1 MRKKYNPCFNVRCGE
16 SMVKG
21 ELLNKMMDY
30 VAKKRGVAGLTKLM
44 DNVNKK
50 EVLFTKPED
59 IESDKEYPAK
69 YFIKV
74 FDSALEVLGDEEL
87 IRGMGTY
94 FAETTNMGFKGIT
107 GRYPPRKSVQYMVIY
122 AREQMPVFHTGYRSM
137 SESTYWVRVSKISK
151 DIYPFV
157 DGFFV
162 KMFEIHGGVADVK
175 RELGIDS
182 VKYIIKF

>member
-1 MRKKYNPCFNVRCGE
+1 
-16 SMVKG
+16 MVKG
-21 ELLNKMMDY
+21 ELLKKMLDY
-30 VAKKRGVAGLTKLM
+30 VAKKRGVAGLNELM

-59 IESDKEYPAK
+59 IVRDKDYPSK
-69 YFIKV
+69 YFIRV
-74 FDSALEVLGDEEL
+74 FNSALEVLGDEEL

-94 FAETTNMGFKGIT
+94 FADTADMSFKGIT
-107 GRYPPRKSVQYMVIY
+107 GRYPPRKSVQHMVIY

-137 SESTYWVRVSKISK
+137 SESTYWVKVSKISK
-151 DIYPFV
+151 NIFPFV

-162 KMFEIHGGVADVK
+162 KMFEIHGGVTDVK
-175 RELGIDS
+175 RELRDDS